1 MEGNRAFHNG
11 MKKIE
16 KLETVFKKKHHALK
30 NNVSDSYK
38 LPDEELLVRWG
49 ILDESLTEKKGVIKS
64 SARNSGNKKLNTPLN
79 ARLLVKWHILTDNYS
94 NKNQHIKDRS

>member
-30 NNVSDSYK
+30 DNVSDSYK

-49 ILDESLTEKKGVIKS
+49 ILDESFPEKHRVIKS
-64 SARNSGNKKLNTPLN
+64 SARNRENKKLNKPLN
-79 ARLLVKWHILTDNYS
+79 ARLLVKWHILTESDQAENYS
-94 NKNQHIKDRS
+94 VKVRD